1 MKLILI
7 GYMGSGKSTVGK
19 RLANRLD
26 FSFIDLDKSIEEYAN
41 ASVEDIFDNSGE
53 ELFRQVENHVL
64 DKVLDQEKVVIATG
78 GGTPC
83 HSNNMAKLK
92 QSGFVVYLY
101 LSPEKIKKRLEKAKK
116 SRPLV
121 KGFKKEGLL
130 LFVQNH
136 LDERS
141 VYYEQA
147 DFKIDADR
155 INAGVLDEIK
165 EMVLERIQE
174 RQNQSM

>member
-26 FSFIDLDKSIEEYAN
+26 FSFVDLDKRIEEYAN
-41 ASVEDIFDNSGE
+41 ASIQEIFDNSGE
-53 ELFRQVENHVL
+53 DLFRQVENHVL
-64 DKVLDQEKVVIATG
+64 NKVLEQDNIVIATG

-101 LSPEKIKKRLEKAKK
+101 LSPEKIKKRIEKAKK

-121 KGFKKEGLL
+121 KDFKKEGLL

-136 LDERS
+136 LEERS
-141 VYYEQA
+141 IYYEEA
-147 DFKIDADR
+147 DLKIDADR
-155 INAGVLDEIK
+155 INATLLDEIK
-165 EMVLERIQE
+165 AKVKAFF
-174 RQNQSM
+174 N